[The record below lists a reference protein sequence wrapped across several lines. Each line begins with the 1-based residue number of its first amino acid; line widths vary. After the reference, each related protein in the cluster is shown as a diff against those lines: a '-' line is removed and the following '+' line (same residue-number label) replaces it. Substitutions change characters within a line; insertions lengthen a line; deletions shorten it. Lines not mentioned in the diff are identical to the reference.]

1 MEAHDL
7 IETLR
12 AAKSAHIG
20 WIRRA
25 HSLIE
30 GKQVDKEKI
39 PITPG
44 NCAFGK
50 WYYGDGR
57 KLCDLKTYKEVE
69 QPHIRLHA
77 IYEDIFN
84 LLFSEQKGS
93 ILSRLIGRHDKERQ
107 ERLAL
112 AQKHFHELQKMSD
125 IIILKLDAL
134 ERDIRT
140 LYSPDNRDRWNQVIN
155 ELNRSV

>member
-1 MEAHDL
+1 MEAHNL

-12 AAKSAHIG
+12 SAKSAHIG
-20 WIRRA
+20 WVRRA

-30 GKQVDKEKI
+30 GKRVDKEKI

-44 NCAFGK
+44 NCAFGQ

-57 KLCDLKTYKEVE
+57 KLSDLKTYKEVE

-93 ILSRLIGRHDKERQ
+93 FFSRLIGRRDKERQ

-112 AQKHFHELQKMSD
+112 AKQHFQELQKMSD
-125 IIILKLDAL
+125 VIILRLDAL
-134 ERDIRT
+134 ERDIRI
-140 LYSPDNRDRWNQVIN
+140 LYSPNNRDRWNQVVSV
-155 ELNRSV
+155 LNRSR